1 MNSDWLIDIIIGAI
15 IGAIFS
21 ILFTSILKKSAQL
34 SPKNLSKS
42 RVEKLKIKLEWLQN
56 LSESFKN
63 PSEISLKYSRANA
76 LSILLISIS
85 VFLFFISYFIKNE
98 FTDTVSWVN
107 LLINE
112 LNIMSAA
119 ILFAS
124 IFSNFSFIETMDKYK
139 NKEKLN
145 KAIRSLELKIERIET
160 DLS

>member
-1 MNSDWLIDIIIGAI
+1 MNNNWLIDIIIGAI
-15 IGAIFS
+15 IGVIFS

-42 RVEKLKIKLEWLQN
+42 RVEKIKLEWLQN

-145 KAIRSLELKIERIET
+145 KAIRSLELKIERIEI